1 MPNNKNFKSRTYL
14 PIIYSLK
21 VAVIQTIMKMASVMI
36 TTIMKPVF
44 LMEETAVDLMSIHSI
59 AANVYALK
67 EEGEEVVE
75 LQHHQ
80 VLLQLL
86 FIVEAALK
94 IWFMIRFVMISTIL

>member
-1 MPNNKNFKSRTYL
+1 M
-14 PIIYSLK
+14 
-21 VAVIQTIMKMASVMI
+21 
-36 TTIMKPVF
+36 
-44 LMEETAVDLMSIHSI
+44 DLMPIQHI
-59 AANVYALK
+59 AQNVCALK

-94 IWFMIRFVMISTIL
+94 ICLLIRFVMISTIL